1 MKLKKRNEVGI
12 DLRFQS
18 LTLRRYM
25 EAVYHAQETRGKA
38 DFGWL
43 RSRHTFSF
51 SSYYEP
57 NRVQFGKLR
66 VLNDDIVIGGK
77 GFPPHP
83 HDNMEIVS
91 IPLSGSLEHK
101 DSEGNSSIIRSGEVQ
116 IMSAGT
122 GIVHSEYNASPTE
135 PVNFLQIWILPDK
148 MGIAPRY
155 EQKKFNVE
163 ERDGK
168 FQTVVSPEKES
179 GAVWINQNVT
189 FSLAYGKKE
198 SNIPYI
204 PKNESGGVYFF
215 LISGSVEIGGK
226 KLNARDGLGLPAI
239 PRFDV
244 RFLEESEIL
253 AIDTPF

>member
-1 MKLKKRNEVGI
+1 
-12 DLRFQS
+12 
-18 LTLRRYM
+18 M

-43 RSRHTFSF
+43 KSRHTFSF

-57 NRVQFGKLR
+57 NRMQFGKLR

-83 HDNMEIVS
+83 HENMEIVS

-101 DSEGNSSIIRSGEVQ
+101 DSEGNSSVIQAGEVQ

-135 PVNFLQIWILPDK
+135 QVNFLQIWILPDK

-163 ERDGK
+163 DRQGK
-168 FQTVVSPEKES
+168 FQTVVSPEKGN
-179 GAVWINQNVT
+179 GAVWINQDVS
-189 FSLAYGKKE
+189 FSLAHGKKE
-198 SNIPYI
+198 FKIDYI
-204 PKNESGGVYFF
+204 LKNENRGVYFF
-215 LISGSVEIGGK
+215 LISGSVEIEGK
-226 KLNARDGLGLPAI
+226 KLSARDGLGLWAPSKMEI
-239 PRFDV
+239 H
-244 RFLEESEIL
+244 FLEESEIL
-253 AIDTPF
+253 AIDTPK

>member
-1 MKLKKRNEVGI
+1 
-12 DLRFQS
+12 
-18 LTLRRYM
+18 M
-25 EAVYHAQETRGKA
+25 ETVYHAQETRGKA

-43 RSRHTFSF
+43 KSRHTFSF

-57 NRVQFGKLR
+57 ARVQFGKLR

-83 HDNMEIVS
+83 HENMEIVS

-101 DSEGNSSIIRSGEVQ
+101 DSEGNSSVIQAGEVQ

-122 GIVHSEYNASPTE
+122 GIVHSEYNASSTE

-163 ERDGK
+163 DRQGK

-179 GAVWINQNVT
+179 GAVWINQNVI
-189 FSLAYGKKE
+189 FSLAHGKKE
-198 SNIPYI
+198 LKIEYI

-215 LISGSVEIGGK
+215 LISGSVEIDGK
-226 KLNARDGLGLPAI
+226 KLSARDGLGLSASPKLEI
-239 PRFDV
+239 L
-244 RFLEESEIL
+244 FLEESELL